1 MGDTFTLT
9 VNGTGYARQPV
20 SVSQNGG
27 SPVTVGTINGATYS
41 VGGIWTAANVG
52 TYTQTWYV
60 GGVAITPSL
69 SFSVQP

>member
-20 SVSQNGG
+20 SVSQNGA